1 MTVQDALEP
10 RFGSLL
16 DLPQSG
22 GSLVVPP
29 EVPPGTRLSR
39 EPSLP
44 EDVAPAARRA
54 SSRAA
59 S

>member
-29 EVPPGTRLSR
+29 EVPPGTRPSHDPSR
-39 EPSLP
+39 P
-44 EDVAPAARRA
+44 EDVAPAALRA